1 MLGDKLSATLSWQF
15 NQKLPEPED
24 YRRGNP
30 AKLLQSV
37 KFKPAT
43 LGAIAYPSHS
53 AVYVLQELLA
63 SYIVRQYALPL
74 DTPIEIGKAHSYKF
88 IRLSDGRAWAEKNN
102 QITIIRS

>member
-15 NQKLPEPED
+15 NQTIPEPED

-43 LGAIAYPSHS
+43 LGAIAYPSRS

-63 SYIVRQYALPL
+63 AYIVRQYALPL

-88 IRLSDGRAWAEKNN
+88 IRLSDGRAWAAKNN

>member
-15 NQKLPEPED
+15 HQTLPEPED

-30 AKLLQSV
+30 AKLVQSV
-37 KFKPAT
+37 KFKTTT
-43 LGAIAYPSHS
+43 LGAIAYPSRG

-63 SYIVRQYALPL
+63 TYIVRQYALPL

-88 IRLSDGRAWAEKNN
+88 LRLPDGRTWAEKNN
-102 QITIIRS
+102 QITIIGS

>member
-15 NQKLPEPED
+15 NQTLPEPED

-37 KFKPAT
+37 KFKTTT
-43 LGAIAYPSHS
+43 LGAIAYPSRG

-63 SYIVRQYALPL
+63 TYIVRKYALPL

-88 IRLSDGRAWAEKNN
+88 LRLPDGRAWAEKNN